1 MKRLS
6 WSWLEEGQ
14 VEPIGGYDIK
24 EGYVV
29 VWGHRSVDAARRV
42 GWSDIDAMVVPLDE
56 IDNLVQSGI
65 DNLSGKE
72 MAADVRAE
80 WA

>member
-42 GWSDIDAMVVPLDE
+42 GWSDIDAMVVPQDELDT
-56 IDNLVQSGI
+56 LVQSGI
-65 DNLSGKE
+65 DNLSGE
-72 MAADVRAE
+72 GMTADDKAE
-80 WA
+80 WS